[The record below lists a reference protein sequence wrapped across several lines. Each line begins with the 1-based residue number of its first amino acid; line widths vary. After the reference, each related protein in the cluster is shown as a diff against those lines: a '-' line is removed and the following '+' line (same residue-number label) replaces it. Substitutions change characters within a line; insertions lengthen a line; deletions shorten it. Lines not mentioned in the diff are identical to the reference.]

1 MAKSTACRIY
11 RRRQRLR
18 ARFRCRGAHHGE
30 RLGGSAFDANAA
42 TLDQKSPGMKLS
54 AMTDKNTALVPE
66 EGWHCLHLFYRI
78 EYGQWQLLSRDE
90 QNVAKT
96 NLSSLVQEVRAMQ
109 WTQLLTLSMV
119 TPKADIGFMLITP
132 DLHDANKIE
141 KRLSLSLGADVLSPV
156 YSYLSLTEESEYI
169 TSEDEYVQTLE
180 PSVRNDSTKL
190 NEALAAFRER
200 MKHYRQE
207 RVYPTLPDWPVVCFY
222 NMSKRRGEQRNW
234 YALPYDERRKLMKG
248 HAAVGREFAGKVKQ
262 LITGSTGLDGAEWGV
277 TLFARDTFQIKAIV
291 YKMRFDPV
299 SAEYA
304 DFGEFYIGIQL
315 PLDELFRPLR
325 L

>member
-54 AMTDKNTALVPE
+54 AMTDKNAVLVPE

-78 EYGQWQLLSRDE
+78 EFGEWQLLSRDE

-109 WTQLLTLSMV
+109 WTQLLTLSML

-190 NEALAAFRER
+190 NEAVTAFRER

-207 RVYPTLPDWPVVCFY
+207 RVYPTLPAWPVVCFY

-234 YALPYDERRKLMKG
+234 YVLPYDERRKLMKG

-262 LITGSTGLDGAEWGV
+262 LITGSTGLDDAEWGV

-315 PLDELFRPLR
+315 PLDELFRRLR